1 MPLRILVTGASGF
14 IGSVL
19 VPYLKAYGHIVRA
32 AARQSASTIVLPPH
46 EFVSLPD
53 LAGDVDWRRLV
64 DGIDVVVH
72 LAGIAHRGGADA
84 DLYDRAIRRATAQ
97 LAAACRDGD
106 VKRLIFMSSIGAQ
119 TGSAA
124 DHVVTEADEPRPVT
138 AYDRAKLAAEKAIQI
153 SGAPFTILR
162 PVIVYGPQAKG
173 NVASLIRIAALPVP
187 LPFGGFRNRRSFL
200 AIENLMQAIQLC
212 LTAPATLDE
221 TFVVADPEPIALAD
235 LFAELRAAYGRSP
248 QLLTIPP
255 DLIGALLKL
264 IGRGALW
271 DRIGR
276 ELVVSSRK
284 LEAAGWKPQTK
295 TTEGLRA
302 IVGASTDVTGARI

>member
-14 IGSVL
+14 IGSAL
-19 VPYLKAYGHIVRA
+19 VPYLKAKGHIVRA
-32 AARQSASTIVLPPH
+32 AARQPASTIVLPPH

-64 DGIDVVVH
+64 DGMDVVVH

-84 DLYDRAIRRATAQ
+84 DLYDRAVRLATAQ
-97 LAAACRDGD
+97 LAAACRGRK

-124 DHVVTEADEPRPVT
+124 DHVVTEEDEPKPVT

-162 PVIVYGPQAKG
+162 PVIVYGAQAKG

-187 LPFGGFRNRRSFL
+187 LPFRGFRNRRSFL
-200 AIENLMQAIQLC
+200 AVENLVQAIELC
-212 LTAPATLDE
+212 LDTPTTLDE

-235 LFAELRAAYGRSP
+235 LLAELRAARGHSP
-248 QLLTIPP
+248 RLFTISPN
-255 DLIGALLKL
+255 LIGALLKVA
-264 IGRGALW
+264 GREALW

-276 ELVVSSRK
+276 ELVVSPGK
-284 LEAAGWKPQTK
+284 LKLAGWRPRVK
-295 TTEGLRA
+295 TAEGLRA
-302 IVGASTDVTGARI
+302 MMRAAATAG